1 MSECLPQYK
10 RHVDM
15 VPKIVLMELFQNEN
29 SAKQYKS
36 LNCILEYIP
45 FITYEEVEF
54 DYIL

>member
-1 MSECLPQYK
+1 
-10 RHVDM
+10 M

-36 LNCILEYIP
+36 LNCVLEYIP

>member
-1 MSECLPQYK
+1 
-10 RHVDM
+10 M

-29 SAKQYKS
+29 SAKQYQGIKS